1 MQNEFQLLEDKK
13 SIDQLMLT
21 YFSIISGRYLKK
33 ALSAFKEKE
42 GYGQEIVFISF
53 KNDLDDYD
61 IAQLPRPLDDKHVL
75 VELGFPAVEID
86 QIAYLDFKTFYAY
99 LDENVKKEAER
110 NPEGNAYKGLLGNV
124 LIPNT
129 RITKLKCQ

>member
-1 MQNEFQLLEDKK
+1 MQNEFQILEDKK

-42 GYGQEIVFISF
+42 GYGQEIVFVSF
-53 KNDLDDYD
+53 KNDLDAYD
-61 IAQLPRPLDDKHVL
+61 MTQLPRPLDDKHVL

-99 LDENVKKEAER
+99 LDENVKKEAEI
-110 NPEGNAYKGLLGNV
+110 NPEGSEFIELLKKV
-124 LIPNT
+124 KSSLEI
-129 RITKLKCQ
+129 

>member
-33 ALSAFKEKE
+33 ALSAFKEKG
-42 GYGQEIVFISF
+42 GYGQEIVFVSF
-53 KNDLDDYD
+53 KNDLDAYD
-61 IAQLPRPLDDKHVL
+61 MTQLPRPLDDKHVL

-86 QIAYLDFKTFYAY
+86 QIAYLD
-99 LDENVKKEAER
+99 ENVKKEAER
-110 NPEGNAYKGLLGNV
+110 NPEGNEFIELLKKV
-124 LIPNT
+124 KSSLEI
-129 RITKLKCQ
+129 